1 VPPSLGT
8 TASLPRRAR
17 LADASLRRLRRSPKR
32 ALQTCWPATPS
43 LRHRRSC
50 KPPAAPRRVTKMSV
64 TMADPIVLDAIARG
78 NPVVFFDI
86 TIGGVPSG
94 RIKMEL
100 FSDETPKT
108 AENFRRMCTG
118 EFTRGSQPAGYLKT
132 PFHRVIK
139 EFMIQG
145 GDILKGDGTGCIS
158 IYGESFA
165 DENFNLRHSGPGLLS
180 MANSGPDTNGSQFFI
195 TCGKC
200 EWLDG
205 KHVVFGKVLDAVS
218 MMVVHKIEAVQA
230 GSDNKPK
237 LPVLISQCGE
247 L

>member
-1 VPPSLGT
+1 
-8 TASLPRRAR
+8 
-17 LADASLRRLRRSPKR
+17 
-32 ALQTCWPATPS
+32 
-43 LRHRRSC
+43 
-50 KPPAAPRRVTKMSV
+50 MSV

-118 EFTRGSQPAGYLKT
+118 EFLRGSQPAGYLKT

-205 KHVVFGKVLDAVS
+205 KCDLGVLRCCGAFTPSTRLVF
-218 MMVVHKIEAVQA
+218 
-230 GSDNKPK
+230 
-237 LPVLISQCGE
+237 ISRCRGWF
-247 L
+247 LFRF

>member
-1 VPPSLGT
+1 
-8 TASLPRRAR
+8 
-17 LADASLRRLRRSPKR
+17 
-32 ALQTCWPATPS
+32 
-43 LRHRRSC
+43 
-50 KPPAAPRRVTKMSV
+50 MSV

-195 TCGKC
+195 TWRAGVRRLDRVRIDPNSKKKPPTTSSGGHDARRSSRAAAGPPRTEIRLARRCGKC

>member
-1 VPPSLGT
+1 
-8 TASLPRRAR
+8 
-17 LADASLRRLRRSPKR
+17 
-32 ALQTCWPATPS
+32 
-43 LRHRRSC
+43 
-50 KPPAAPRRVTKMSV
+50 
-64 TMADPIVLDAIARG
+64 MADPIVLDAIARG

-165 DENFNLRHSGPGLLS
+165 DENF
-180 MANSGPDTNGSQFFI
+180 
-195 TCGKC
+195 
-200 EWLDG
+200 
-205 KHVVFGKVLDAVS
+205 
-218 MMVVHKIEAVQA
+218 
-230 GSDNKPK
+230 K
-237 LPVLISQCGE
+237 LPHEGAGR
-247 L
+247 

>member
-1 VPPSLGT
+1 MDVPLDNSKTCACVTMDGQRDRT
-8 TASLPRRAR
+8 VEDRDVRSVGVECRREQKCLPTKRAGKVRAR
-17 LADASLRRLRRSPKR
+17 
-32 ALQTCWPATPS
+32 Q
-43 LRHRRSC
+43 RHHL
-50 KPPAAPRRVTKMSV
+50 T
-64 TMADPIVLDAIARG
+64 G
-78 NPVVFFDI
+78 
-86 TIGGVPSG
+86 
-94 RIKMEL
+94 
-100 FSDETPKT
+100 
-108 AENFRRMCTG
+108 TG
-118 EFTRGSQPAGYLKT
+118 EFMRGTTPSGYLKT

-230 GSDNKPK
+230 GADNKPK

>member
-1 VPPSLGT
+1 
-8 TASLPRRAR
+8 
-17 LADASLRRLRRSPKR
+17 
-32 ALQTCWPATPS
+32 
-43 LRHRRSC
+43 
-50 KPPAAPRRVTKMSV
+50 MSV

-100 FSDETPKT
+100 FSDETPRT

-118 EFTRGSQPAGYLKT
+118 EFLRGSNPAGYLKT

>member
-1 VPPSLGT
+1 MPASFGT
-8 TASLPRRAR
+8 SPCSLPPRAEPTR
-17 LADASLRRLRRSPKR
+17 HLAASAGLRSARYK
-32 ALQTCWPATPS
+32 TCWPATQS
-43 LRHRRSC
+43 LRRSC

>member
-1 VPPSLGT
+1 MPPSFGT
-8 TASLPRRAR
+8 VTASPRAP
-17 LADASLRRLRRSPKR
+17 ADASPRCVRRLRSARYKTLLRAAPPKR
-32 ALQTCWPATPS
+32 IACHAT
-43 LRHRRSC
+43 
-50 KPPAAPRRVTKMSV
+50 AAPLATMSV